1 MLQIRRSSAACAF
14 SLDHDMASRPIAE
27 GGRIWISSPAR
38 SLIARSAACCLALLL
53 AAGSP
58 ARADD
63 TVLMPDNI
71 IFVTSTGYWEES
83 GDPLNVLDPTG
94 TKTAENQPA
103 ASSSNTAQRGYY
115 KLVAVR
121 QPEGNAHIFLQQI
134 ALDATGPKVVSS
146 AELEEFSAMKTYV
159 TDIRPET
166 SDGVAN
172 QPGLF
177 ATVYLKTDPT
187 AAEPETW
194 TVLIDDIG
202 DIKVERETN

>member
-1 MLQIRRSSAACAF
+1 MLHTGY
-14 SLDHDMASRPIAE
+14 DGGTAE
-27 GGRIWISSPAR
+27 PSPAGGNPAGTTVHR
-38 SLIARSAACCLALLL
+38 DRGRTALSFARYLTACCLALIC
-53 AAGSP
+53 AAGFP
-58 ARADD
+58 ALADE
-63 TVLMPDNI
+63 TVLMPANI

-83 GDPLNVLDPTG
+83 GDPLSAPDQTG
-94 TKTAENQPA
+94 ATATDIKPA
-103 ASSSNTAQRGYY
+103 SPALVQRGYY

-121 QPEGNAHIFLQQI
+121 QPEGNAHIFLQQV
-134 ALDATGPKVVSS
+134 ALDASGPKIVSS
-146 AELEEFSAMKTYV
+146 AELEEFSAMKAYV
-159 TDIRPET
+159 TDIRPDT
-166 SDGVAN
+166 SDGVAA

>member
-1 MLQIRRSSAACAF
+1 MLQLRNFSAAT
-14 SLDHDMASRPIAE
+14 
-27 GGRIWISSPAR
+27 R
-38 SLIARSAACCLALLL
+38 SACCLALLL
-53 AAGSP
+53 AIGAS
-58 ARADD
+58 AHADD

-83 GDPLNVLDPTG
+83 GDPLSVLDPNAA
-94 TKTAENQPA
+94 KTENAPA
-103 ASSSNTAQRGYY
+103 ASSPAMAQRGYY

-121 QPEGNAHIFLQQI
+121 QPEGNTHVFLQQI
-134 ALDATGPKVVSS
+134 ALGTAGPKVVSS
-146 AELEEFSAMKTYV
+146 AELEEFSAMKAFV

-166 SDGVAN
+166 SDGIAR

-177 ATVYLKTDPT
+177 ATVYLKTDP
-187 AAEPETW
+187 AATEPETW

>member
-1 MLQIRRSSAACAF
+1 MLKIRRYSAASAL
-14 SLDHDMASRPIAE
+14 SLDHRMASRTMTD
-27 GGRIWISSPAR
+27 R
-38 SLIARSAACCLALLL
+38 SRMRRASRSICCLTACCLVLLL
-53 AAGSP
+53 AAGPP

-63 TVLMPDNI
+63 NVLMPDNI

-83 GDPLNVLDPTG
+83 GDPLDVLDPNG
-94 TKTAENQPA
+94 TKTENAPA
-103 ASSSNTAQRGYY
+103 ASSSTTTRRGYY

-121 QPEGNAHIFLQQI
+121 QPEGNTHIFLQQI
-134 ALDATGPKVVSS
+134 ALDAAGPKVVSS
-146 AELEEFSAMKTYV
+146 AELEEFSGMKAYV

-166 SDGVAN
+166 SDGVSH

>member
-1 MLQIRRSSAACAF
+1 MLHAGYDGGTAAPSSAGQNLARTTLHHDRSRTVSLF
-14 SLDHDMASRPIAE
+14 SRYLTV
-27 GGRIWISSPAR
+27 
-38 SLIARSAACCLALLL
+38 CCLALTY

-58 ARADD
+58 ALADE
-63 TVLMPDNI
+63 TVLMPANI

-83 GDPLNVLDPTG
+83 GEPLSDPDQTG
-94 TKTAENQPA
+94 ATTTGSKPA
-103 ASSSNTAQRGYY
+103 SPPTAQRGYY

-121 QPEGNAHIFLQQI
+121 QPEGNAHIFLQQV
-134 ALDATGPKVVSS
+134 ALDASGPKIVSS
-146 AELEEFSAMKTYV
+146 AELEEFSAMKAYV
-159 TDIRPET
+159 TDIRPDT
-166 SDGVAN
+166 SDGVAA

-187 AAEPETW
+187 AGEPETW